1 MQYINVRFNT
11 MKRKFYII
19 VTIAIAFINIS
30 IASATDLRVF
40 PSPDGRLTAKII
52 PSAKPPECIVE
63 ICGKKG
69 EVLIRTDY
77 SSPDGEH
84 GQYVEQASWTPDS
97 KFFVYST
104 YSTGGHSPWQSKY
117 FFYRHRDNKL
127 LSSPD
132 FLPPIID
139 AKFSLRAP
147 DIITLTIWSPFKPD
161 KGTKGSIKLPISF
174 KLSNIDENT
183 IEE

>member
-1 MQYINVRFNT
+1 
-11 MKRKFYII
+11 MKRKFYLIL
-19 VTIAIAFINIS
+19 TIALSFINIS
-30 IASATDLRVF
+30 IASAMDLQVF

-63 ICGKKG
+63 IYGEKGK
-69 EVLIRTDY
+69 VLVRIDY

-104 YSTGGHSPWQSKY
+104 YNTGGHSEWQSKY
-117 FFYRHRDNKL
+117 FFYRRRDNKL
-127 LSSPD
+127 LSSSD
-132 FLPPIID
+132 FLPPIVA

-147 DIITLTIWSPFKPD
+147 DIITLTIWSPFKSD
-161 KGTKGSIKLPISF
+161 KGIQGSIKLPISF
-174 KLSNIDENT
+174 KLRDINENT

>member
-1 MQYINVRFNT
+1 MN
-11 MKRKFYII
+11 RKFYMI
-19 VTIAIAFINIS
+19 VAITFAFMTISF
-30 IASATDLRVF
+30 ASAADLQIL

-63 ICGKKG
+63 IYG
-69 EVLIRTDY
+69 ESGELLVRTDY

-97 KFFVYST
+97 NFFVYST
-104 YSTGGHSPWQSKY
+104 YNTGGHSEWQSKY
-117 FFYRHRDNKL
+117 FFYRRRDNKL
-127 LSSPD
+127 LSSSD
-132 FLPPIID
+132 FLPPIVD

-147 DIITLTIWSPFKPD
+147 DIIAITIWSPFD
-161 KGTKGSIKLPISF
+161 KGITGSIKLPISF
-174 KLSNIDENT
+174 KLSDIDENT